1 MAASYSVE
9 AKYNN
14 NALLKNTGTVQSV
27 YDLLD
32 RSLPGSKAHFLLS
45 ITPNTNGDYKV
56 SLSDEVDGKVKI
68 DATTASEL
76 AFGVGHYFR
85 EYCNM
90 TIGWKRGGGSN
101 LFIPKFWPVV
111 GGA

>member
-1 MAASYSVE
+1 M
-9 AKYNN
+9 
-14 NALLKNTGTVQSV
+14 QSV

-45 ITPNTNGDYKV
+45 ITANTKGDYKV

-85 EYCNM
+85 EYCKHN
-90 TIGWKRGGGSN
+90 TRKLSPN
-101 LFIPKFWPVV
+101 TPTFLC
-111 GGA
+111 A

>member
-1 MAASYSVE
+1 M
-9 AKYNN
+9 
-14 NALLKNTGTVQSV
+14 
-27 YDLLD
+27 
-32 RSLPGSKAHFLLS
+32 
-45 ITPNTNGDYKV
+45 

-85 EYCNM
+85 EYCKITLENYRPTPRLSSAPELLLTRGTLCRQTLLPTGNM